1 MSGLL
6 KIILGIAA
14 IAILATNFLDGAAD
28 DDETGSSAVVQASE
42 GEAPKVDKSEAA
54 QKGREDLIQKLI
66 DTGIFQK
73 VEMPGNLPRLW
84 VRQDFHDL
92 EFEAKQKFVSV
103 VYAYY
108 FDGSNISDRVRIYDS
123 VSGKEIGGF
132 DQSNLTM
139 F

>member
-1 MSGLL
+1 MSGVL

-14 IAILATNFLDGAAD
+14 IAILASNFIGEPTTASDGTEPAAVIAA
-28 DDETGSSAVVQASE
+28 E
-42 GEAPKVDKSEAA
+42 PKVDKSEEA
-54 QKGREDLIQKLI
+54 QKGRADLIQKLI
-66 DTGIFQK
+66 GSGIFEK

-84 VRQDFHDL
+84 VRQGFHDL
-92 EFEAKQKFVSV
+92 EFDAKQKFVSV

-108 FDGSNISDRVRIYDS
+108 FDGSNLSDSVRIYDNM
-123 VSGKEIGGF
+123 SGKEIGRF